1 MTDFKLD
8 GEYEHVVQSTIVFTL
23 NCTRDGKPVDAKFPV
38 EAFLKGAHD
47 EIRGEVNYTFGK
59 YSLQFHARTIGLYEM
74 HVKINNKWLYKD
86 SDIVVNVTEKT
97 SKKYVDLFF
106 EFDGNL
112 LHGNLKVGTMYDFLL
127 YVKNVDGSG
136 RDIDLSDLEIKFGY
150 GSNFQRLKPK
160 RIGNGTYHTET
171 TVELPGVY
179 PLDIHYEGK
188 SVIKEVVQTRWTGTS
203 DPKNTKAIQVPT
215 RMLTVGEEASFV
227 IQSRNKNDLNN
238 VTGGDIFDIRSDG
251 PTQLPDLVIRD
262 KGDGKYVAS
271 FTPTASGVYQ
281 FHITL
286 NGVPIGNSPVSVS
299 AVRR

>member
-59 YSLQFHARTIGLYEM
+59 YTLQFHARTIGLYEL

-86 SDIVVNVTEKT
+86 SDVIVNVTEKP

>member
-8 GEYEHVVQSTIVFTL
+8 GEYEHVVQSTVVFTL
-23 NCTRDGKPVDAKFPV
+23 NCTRDGKPVDVKFPV

-59 YSLQFHARTIGLYEM
+59 YTLQFHARTIGLYEL

-86 SDIVVNVTEKT
+86 SDVIVNVTEKP

-112 LHGNLKVGTMYDFLL
+112 LHGNLKVGTMYDLLL

-160 RIGNGTYHTET
+160 RIGNGTYHAET
-171 TVELPGVY
+171 TVDLPGVY

-188 SVIKEVVQTRWTGTS
+188 SVIKEIVQTRWTGSS
-203 DPKNTKAIQVPT
+203 DPKNTRAVQVPT

-251 PTQLPDLVIRD
+251 PTPLPDLVIRD
-262 KGDGKYVAS
+262 KGDGKYMVS

-281 FHITL
+281 FHINL
-286 NGVPIGNSPVSVS
+286 NGVPIGNSPFSVS
-299 AVRR
+299 SVIR

>member
-1 MTDFKLD
+1 MWI
-8 GEYEHVVQSTIVFTL
+8 Y
-23 NCTRDGKPVDAKFPV
+23 
-38 EAFLKGAHD
+38 
-47 EIRGEVNYTFGK
+47 
-59 YSLQFHARTIGLYEM
+59 
-74 HVKINNKWLYKD
+74 
-86 SDIVVNVTEKT
+86 
-97 SKKYVDLFF
+97 FF